1 MTSPRA
7 TPVRPTPR
15 VGPIAVPMFVEM
27 TLAIGVGMV
36 CTALAAS
43 VSDVAGAAFAMA
55 NHVFSMLF
63 ILFRVVGAGLGV
75 VVAQSLGSGRRELAD
90 DVARATLGASTWLG
104 LATGLCALLGA
115 TPLLQALNAPAAVQ
129 VLAAPLLQAL
139 APAMVLDAWN
149 ASMSSVL
156 RSHLRAQ
163 EALRVI
169 VLTQTVQVGLA
180 LWWMPSAGLGW
191 GLLGY
196 AAALCVSRVVGIV
209 AHLWLWREQLQLRPQ
224 WSDAWRLRWRSLAEV
239 VRIGLPGAAENV
251 AYRSAFVVSV
261 AVVGSMGASALATQ
275 AYVLQISYIAIMAS
289 LAVGL
294 STEIVVGHLVG
305 AGQLHEAHRVVRK
318 SLATGLV
325 LSVSVATVAALSGP
339 WLLRGFSQDPDL
351 LAQGAM
357 LLWWTVLLE
366 PGRTFN
372 LVVINALRA
381 AGDARYP
388 VMAGAASMAVILA
401 GGSWLLGQV
410 WGFGLVGVWIA
421 YAADEWCRGL
431 LMWRRWVQLKWV
443 PSARAAHR
451 RVRRE
456 RWAYAEPESAPLSR

>member
-1 MTSPRA
+1 MTSPRS
-7 TPVRPTPR
+7 TPIAAIPR

-27 TLAIGVGMV
+27 TVAIGVGVV
-36 CTALAAS
+36 CTALAAR
-43 VSDVAGAAFAMA
+43 VSDVAGAAFSLA

-63 ILFRVVGAGLGV
+63 ILFRIVGAGVGV
-75 VVAQSLGSGRRELAD
+75 VVAQSLGSGRRETAD

-104 LATGLCALLGA
+104 LLTGVCALVGA
-115 TPLLQALNAPAAVQ
+115 SSLLQALNAPAEVQ
-129 VLAAPLLQAL
+129 VLGAPLLQAL

-156 RSHLRAQ
+156 RSHLRAR
-163 EALRVI
+163 EALGVI
-169 VLTQTVQVGLA
+169 LLTQIVQVSLA
-180 LWWMPSAGLGW
+180 LWWMPLTGPGG

-209 AHLWLWREQLQLRPQ
+209 AHLWLWRQQLQLRPQ
-224 WSDAWRLRWRSLAEV
+224 WSDAWRLRWRSLSEV

-261 AVVGSMGASALATQ
+261 AVVGSLGASALATQ
-275 AYVLQISYIAIMAS
+275 AYVLQISYVAIMAS

-294 STEIVVGHLVG
+294 SAEIVVGHLVG
-305 AGQLHEAHRVVRK
+305 AGRLHEAHRVVRK

-325 LSVSVATVAALSGP
+325 LSVSVATGAALLGP
-339 WLLRGFSQDPDL
+339 WLLRGFSQDPAL
-351 LAQGAM
+351 LAQGAL

-388 VMAGAASMAVILA
+388 VVAGAASMVLILA

-410 WGFGLVGVWIA
+410 WGWGLMGVWIA
-421 YAADEWCRGL
+421 YTADEWCRGL

-443 PSARAAHR
+443 PSARAVHR
-451 RVRRE
+451 RLQRNHGAHTPADSTPGAR
-456 RWAYAEPESAPLSR
+456 